1 MAANRVHQQRA
12 LPRATTSN
20 LPAAL
25 AIAAVIVGLSALLPL
40 IQSSDA
46 TTTNGRL
53 QELGHQ
59 QEEWEIRLHELQVEV
74 ATLGGLERIEAEA
87 TNRFNL
93 VIPRETF
100 YLPLEHPLPSN
111 HVIPMR
117 FLPSQ
122 EQPGDL
128 PQEDSILENFF
139 GWLPIP

>member
-1 MAANRVHQQRA
+1 M
-12 LPRATTSN
+12 
-20 LPAAL
+20 AL

-40 IQSSDA
+40 IQSSGA

-53 QELGHQ
+53 QELGHR

-74 ATLGGLERIEAEA
+74 ATLGGLEKIEVEA

-93 VIPRETF
+93 VIPKETF
-100 YLPLEHPLPSN
+100 YLPVEHPRPSN

-117 FLPSQ
+117 FLPLQ
-122 EQPGDL
+122 EQPDDL
-128 PQEDSILENFF
+128 PQEDSILESFF

>member
-1 MAANRVHQQRA
+1 MAANKVHQQRA

-40 IQSSDA
+40 VQSSGA

-53 QELGHQ
+53 QALGHR

-87 TNRFNL
+87 KNRFNL
-93 VIPRETF
+93 VLPRETF

-111 HVIPMR
+111 RVIPMR
-117 FLPSQ
+117 FLPSH
-122 EQPGDL
+122 EQPDDL
-128 PQEDSILENFF
+128 PEEDSILESFF